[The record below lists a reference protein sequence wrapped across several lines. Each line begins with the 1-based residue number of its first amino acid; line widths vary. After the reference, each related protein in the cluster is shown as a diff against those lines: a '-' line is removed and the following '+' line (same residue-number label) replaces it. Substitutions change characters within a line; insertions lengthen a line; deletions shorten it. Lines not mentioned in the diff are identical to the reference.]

1 MMEQQNITG
10 ILLAGGKSS
19 RMGTDKG
26 FLNLHGSTFAERIIK
41 TMKPFV
47 GEIIIVSNNS
57 NYDAFKHKRVE
68 DSIENSGP
76 LAGLY
81 TGLSHSET
89 PYNLVLSCDI
99 PYIHGNVLSQ
109 LIEGFDDTLD
119 AIQIESEGK
128 TMPLVAIYKK
138 QCLHRCLEL
147 LLNGER
153 RLQVAVEGFKT
164 KTIPLDP
171 SLEKYVK
178 NINTM
183 EEFKAIE
190 NGVAH

>member
-1 MMEQQNITG
+1 
-10 ILLAGGKSS
+10 
-19 RMGTDKG
+19 
-26 FLNLHGSTFAERIIK
+26 
-41 TMKPFV
+41 MKPFV

-57 NYDAFKHKRVE
+57 NYDAFNYKRVE
-68 DSIENSGP
+68 DIIENSGP

-81 TGLSHSET
+81 TGLYHSET
-89 PYNLVLSCDI
+89 KYNLVLSCDI

-109 LIEGFDDTLD
+109 LIERFDDTLE

-138 QCLHRCLEL
+138 QCLHQCLDL
-147 LLNGER
+147 LQHGER

-171 SLEKYVK
+171 SLDHYVK

-183 EEFKAIE
+183 EEFKTMK